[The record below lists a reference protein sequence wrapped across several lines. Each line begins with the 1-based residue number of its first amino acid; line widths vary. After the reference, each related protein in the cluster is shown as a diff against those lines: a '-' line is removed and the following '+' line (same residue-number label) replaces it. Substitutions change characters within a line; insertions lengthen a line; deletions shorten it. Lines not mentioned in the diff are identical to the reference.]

1 MEHWYI
7 FGSRA
12 QRPPTLVVLTRDER
26 AWRARSTDV
35 DYQHDYPVTQSLED
49 VVEWIR
55 KDLARDLVAQ
65 NREDALQL
73 LSDGCMRDVTNSEPT
88 PRMGFLAPG
97 EAATV
102 EDAAERVLAHLERGW

>member
-55 KDLARDLVAQ
+55 KDTRARPRRAKPA
-65 NREDALQL
+65 RTR
-73 LSDGCMRDVTNSEPT
+73 SSCCPT
-88 PRMGFLAPG
+88 
-97 EAATV
+97 AA
-102 EDAAERVLAHLERGW
+102 